1 MNRRK
6 MIKTKQAL
14 LTIALASAL
23 CAPAQKAHRLSIHDM
38 FGILETENRTMKAN
52 DAAVSTAKKGWESAR
67 VQRLPDL
74 NTSLSASYIGNALL
88 TDRDFTNVHGLSS
101 PHFGNNFALDAQQVI
116 YAGGAIDAGIDL
128 AALGIKQ
135 AETQKAV
142 QRQNLRFAA
151 IGQYLELQKLAN
163 REQVVKSNI
172 ALTQRLIANIEDRQR
187 QGVALK
193 NDVTRY
199 QLQLQTLQLQLTK
212 IANYR
217 AIANHQLCN
226 TLNISVNDSIVP
238 TDDVANG
245 AYDKAG
251 EDRWQQQAATSS
263 PLLQLSDLG
272 IDMARKQEK
281 LTRSEMLPKIAV
293 VAHEGF
299 DGPVTFELPPVNK
312 NLNTWYIGVGVTYS
326 LSSLFKSDKK
336 LHQARLAT
344 QQAVLQKEVTREQF
358 NNQVQA
364 AYTEYLQSFVE
375 HDTEKKNVQLAQENY
390 QVVNDRYLNQLS
402 LITDM
407 IDASN
412 TLLDAQLREVD
423 AKINIA
429 YNYYKM
435 KYVAG
440 EL

>member
-38 FGILETENRTMKAN
+38 FGILDTENRTMKAS

-67 VQRLPDL
+67 AERLPDI

-116 YAGGAIDAGIDL
+116 YAGGAINAGIEL
-128 AALGIKQ
+128 AALGVRQ

-245 AYDKAG
+245 AYEKAG
-251 EDRWQQQAATSS
+251 EDRWQQAATSS

-299 DGPVTFELPPVNK
+299 DGPITFELPPVNK

-344 QQAVLQKEVTREQF
+344 QQAVLQKEVTREQL

-375 HDTEKKNVQLAQENY
+375 HDTERKNVELAQENY
-390 QVVNDRYLNQLS
+390 QVVNDRYLNQLA

>member
-14 LTIALASAL
+14 LIIALASAL
-23 CAPAQKAHRLSIHDM
+23 YASAQKAHRLSIHDM

-67 VQRLPDL
+67 AQRLPDL

-116 YAGGAIDAGIDL
+116 YA
-128 AALGIKQ
+128 
-135 AETQKAV
+135 ETQKAL

-238 TDDVANG
+238 TDDVANA
-245 AYDKAG
+245 AYEKAG

-344 QQAVLQKEVTREQF
+344 QQAVLQKEVTREQL

-375 HDTEKKNVQLAQENY
+375 HNTERKNVQLAQENY

>member
-1 MNRRK
+1 

-38 FGILETENRTMKAN
+38 FGILDTENRSMKAN

-67 VQRLPDL
+67 AQRLPDI

-116 YAGGAIDAGIDL
+116 YAGGAIDAGIEL
-128 AALGIKQ
+128 AALGVKQ

-238 TDDVANG
+238 TDDIANG
-245 AYDKAG
+245 VYEKVG
-251 EDRWQQQAATSS
+251 EDRWQQQAASSS

-312 NLNTWYIGVGVTYS
+312 NLNTWYIGVGVTY
-326 LSSLFKSDKK
+326 
-336 LHQARLAT
+336 
-344 QQAVLQKEVTREQF
+344 
-358 NNQVQA
+358 
-364 AYTEYLQSFVE
+364 
-375 HDTEKKNVQLAQENY
+375 
-390 QVVNDRYLNQLS
+390 
-402 LITDM
+402 
-407 IDASN
+407 
-412 TLLDAQLREVD
+412 
-423 AKINIA
+423 
-429 YNYYKM
+429 
-435 KYVAG
+435 
-440 EL
+440 

>member
-1 MNRRK
+1 

-38 FGILETENRTMKAN
+38 FGILDTENRSMKAN

-67 VQRLPDL
+67 AQRLPDI

-116 YAGGAIDAGIDL
+116 YAGGAINAGIEL
-128 AALGIKQ
+128 AALGVKQ

-238 TDDVANG
+238 TDDVANS
-245 AYDKAG
+245 AYEKAG
-251 EDRWQQQAATSS
+251 EDRWQQAATSS

-344 QQAVLQKEVTREQF
+344 QQAVLQKEVTREQL

-375 HDTEKKNVQLAQENY
+375 HNTEKKNVELAQENY
-390 QVVNDRYLNQLS
+390 QVVNDRYLNQLA

>member
-1 MNRRK
+1 
-6 MIKTKQAL
+6 
-14 LTIALASAL
+14 
-23 CAPAQKAHRLSIHDM
+23 
-38 FGILETENRTMKAN
+38 MKAN

-67 VQRLPDL
+67 AQRLPDI

-116 YAGGAIDAGIDL
+116 YAGGAIDAGIEL
-128 AALGIKQ
+128 AALGVKQ

-217 AIANHQLCN
+217 AIANH
-226 TLNISVNDSIVP
+226 
-238 TDDVANG
+238 ANS
-245 AYDKAG
+245 AYEKAG

-344 QQAVLQKEVTREQF
+344 QQAVLQKEVTREQL

-375 HDTEKKNVQLAQENY
+375 HDTERKNVELARENY
-390 QVVNDRYLNQLS
+390 QVVNGRYLNQLA

>member
-1 MNRRK
+1 

-38 FGILETENRTMKAN
+38 FGILDTENRTMKAS

-67 VQRLPDL
+67 AERLPDL

-116 YAGGAIDAGIDL
+116 YAGGAIDAGIEL
-128 AALGIKQ
+128 AALGVKQ

-172 ALTQRLIANIEDRQR
+172 ALTQRLIANIEDRQQ

-245 AYDKAG
+245 AYEKAG
-251 EDRWQQQAATSS
+251 EDRWQQAATSS

-326 LSSLFKSDKK
+326 LSLLFKSDKK

-344 QQAVLQKEVTREQF
+344 QQAVLQKEVTREHL
-358 NNQVQA
+358 NNQVQT

-375 HDTEKKNVQLAQENY
+375 HDTERKNVELAQENY
-390 QVVNDRYLNQLS
+390 QVVNDRYLNQLA

-440 EL
+440 KL

>member
-1 MNRRK
+1 

-38 FGILETENRTMKAN
+38 FGILDTENRTMKAN

-67 VQRLPDL
+67 AERLPDI

-116 YAGGAIDAGIDL
+116 YAGGAINAGIEL
-128 AALGIKQ
+128 AALGVRQ

-238 TDDVANG
+238 TDDIANG
-245 AYDKAG
+245 VYEKVG
-251 EDRWQQQAATSS
+251 EDRWQQQAASSS

-336 LHQARLAT
+336 LRQARLAT
-344 QQAVLQKEVTREQF
+344 QQAVLQKEVTREHL
-358 NNQVQA
+358 NNQVQT

-375 HDTEKKNVQLAQENY
+375 HNTERMNVELAQENY
-390 QVVNDRYLNQLS
+390 QVVNDRYLNQLA